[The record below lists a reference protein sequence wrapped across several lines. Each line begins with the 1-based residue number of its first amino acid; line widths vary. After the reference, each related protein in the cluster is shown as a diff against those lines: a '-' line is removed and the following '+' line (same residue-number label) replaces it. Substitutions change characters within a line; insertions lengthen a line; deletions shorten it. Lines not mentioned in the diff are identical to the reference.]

1 MEKDDHL
8 WTIWTERDPSEPSLK
23 PCLYANV
30 RLRMVITLDYSGH
43 AAMAWRFV
51 GAEKDDR
58 LATHPATQ
66 MNWILE
72 LDNECRQILP

>member
-1 MEKDDHL
+1 
-8 WTIWTERDPSEPSLK
+8 
-23 PCLYANV
+23 
-30 RLRMVITLDYSGH
+30 MVITLDYSGH